1 MRRIS
6 VAHAGSALH
15 LSRGW
20 LVLAAMLASWVFM
33 AGLWT
38 GGSQLFAFVATA
50 I

>member
-1 MRRIS
+1 MRRTS
-6 VAHAGSALH
+6 AAHAGSALH

-20 LVLAAMLASWVFM
+20 LVLGAMLASWMFV

-38 GGSQLFAFVATA
+38 GGSQLFSFVATA